1 MCEGIVIFFLMVIRA
16 LVTLL
21 ALTNRI
27 LVFVRFIFVEGKF
40 FLYLSFLNIF
50 CLTLEFFR
58 YVY

>member
-40 FLYLSFLNIF
+40 FFVSFFFEHFLFNTGIF
-50 CLTLEFFR
+50 
-58 YVY
+58 